1 MKKNKKVILFG
12 LGRMGLRYLKIIDE
26 LNLNLV
32 GIYDKNYNNAKKLLK
47 KIIFI
52 KVYCIKI
59 YNHC

>member
-1 MKKNKKVILFG
+1 
-12 LGRMGLRYLKIIDE
+12 MGLRYLKIIDE

-59 YNHC
+59 YNHYC